1 MLSQQKADNELLT
14 LLGKIFALIIL
25 LLVLSYLAFGY
36 FVSIQQV
43 GQQNIQVV
51 HNRLLNTL
59 GVIRSQWL
67 IRGKPSSLKLDWR
80 SEPEGEVEATG
91 FVAMAEGGW
100 PIPNE
105 ASVAGCR
112 ELIDELLGAGYSQ
125 QIVTR
130 FNSSSGVCRYIGESG
145 GSISYQTGS
154 GRVIF
159 LTR

>member
-1 MLSQQKADNELLT
+1 M
-14 LLGKIFALIIL
+14 
-25 LLVLSYLAFGY
+25 
-36 FVSIQQV
+36 
-43 GQQNIQVV
+43 
-51 HNRLLNTL
+51 
-59 GVIRSQWL
+59 IRSQWL

-80 SEPEGEVEATG
+80 SQPDGDVDATG
-91 FVAMAEGGW
+91 LVTMSEGGW

-105 ASVAGCR
+105 TSVAGCR
-112 ELIDELLGAGYSQ
+112 YLIDELLGAGYSQ